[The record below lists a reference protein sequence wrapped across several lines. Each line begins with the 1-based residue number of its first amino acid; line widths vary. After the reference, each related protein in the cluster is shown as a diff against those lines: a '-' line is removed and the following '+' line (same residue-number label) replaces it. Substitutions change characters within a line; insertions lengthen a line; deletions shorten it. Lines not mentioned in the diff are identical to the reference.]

1 MQFAKELCMREWL
14 NDLESRT
21 KEFAVRTLR
30 LSDRLNR
37 IDLPKTVIW
46 QFVDAGTSVAANHR
60 ACRRARSD
68 RELVAKLSVVVEEA
82 DETDLWLELI
92 QHVVVDKTILSDAR
106 ILEQEAHELVAI
118 FSKSVATIRKRLKD
132 RRDRSARSSGAH

>member
-60 ACRRARSD
+60 A
-68 RELVAKLSVVVEEA
+68 
-82 DETDLWLELI
+82 
-92 QHVVVDKTILSDAR
+92 TILSDAR